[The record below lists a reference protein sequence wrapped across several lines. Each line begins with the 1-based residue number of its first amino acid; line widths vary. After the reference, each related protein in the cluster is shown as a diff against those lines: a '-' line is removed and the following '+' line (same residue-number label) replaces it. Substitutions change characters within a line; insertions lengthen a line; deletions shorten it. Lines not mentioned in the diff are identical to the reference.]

1 MGAKAG
7 SSRWSKPAVEQ
18 QRLVLATLI
27 KEAAMGARRV
37 VTGQTTDGK
46 SVVVSEQL
54 VGGTASKQLCG
65 TDPQIHTLFDTL
77 TQTLADTP

>member
-1 MGAKAG
+1 
-7 SSRWSKPAVEQ
+7 
-18 QRLVLATLI
+18 
-27 KEAAMGARRV
+27 MGARRV